1 MSWERT
7 IARKI
12 EDLHYRRQMSL
23 CFHILGNKCVFAL
36 NYQKRELMNK
46 GTQDEQ

>member
-7 IARKI
+7 VGRKT
-12 EDLHYRRQMSL
+12 EDLHYRREISS
-23 CFHILGNKCVFAL
+23 CFHILGKKYMFVL